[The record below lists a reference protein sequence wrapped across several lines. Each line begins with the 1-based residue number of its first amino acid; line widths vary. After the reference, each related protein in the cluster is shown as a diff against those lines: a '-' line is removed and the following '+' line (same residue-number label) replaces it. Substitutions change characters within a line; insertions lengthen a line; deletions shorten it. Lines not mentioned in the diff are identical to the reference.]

1 LLPILPGLASNRG
14 DDSEHPPAAGRR
26 SVLVVD
32 DEPLL
37 IKSVGRSLQARGF
50 TVVSA
55 ANADEA
61 LRVAR
66 NIAVL
71 DLLVT
76 DVFLPGTDGVA
87 LATLLIE
94 ARPDLPV
101 LFISGLDAGPVAGR
115 LARVK
120 RWAFLAKPFK
130 HGELDACLAELLG

>member
-1 LLPILPGLASNRG
+1 MLPILPGLASNRSAN
-14 DDSEHPPAAGRR
+14 SEHPPAAGGR
-26 SVLVVD
+26 SVLLVD

-37 IKSVGRSLQARGF
+37 IKSLGRSLQARGF
-50 TVVSA
+50 TVMTAVG
-55 ANADEA
+55 ADEA

-66 NIAVL
+66 NVTAL

-76 DVFLPGTDGVA
+76 DVFLPGTDGIA

-115 LARVK
+115 LAAVK
-120 RWAFLAKPFK
+120 RWAFLAKPFG
-130 HGELDACLAELLG
+130 HRQLDDCLAELLG